1 MKFAYQLPL
10 GVKLLLGLI
19 LLSSLLSIYAYQHLT
34 GREII
39 GYEASQEIGPIAYI
53 PLLLGV
59 LTLLTPVFIINPRRR
74 VLSVAALVLAVPV
87 AGMSLWFGNGL
98 MVVPGFEWLG
108 IVLANYMFFP
118 VAYAVVMF
126 FGWVAIRFADLA
138 ESKGGNWWGV
148 FIFSFLLPGISWVAI
163 SVWLRSKVLRA

>member
-1 MKFAYQLPL
+1 MKTVIAKLMPYRFIF
-10 GVKLLLGLI
+10 GTLLLI
-19 LLSSLLSIYAYQHLT
+19 SLLSFYAYQHLS

-39 GYEASQEIGPIAYI
+39 GYEASQEIGSIAYI

-74 VLSVAALVLAVPV
+74 ALSIAALILAVPV

-126 FGWVAIRFADLA
+126 FGWVAIRFADIA
-138 ESKGGNWWGV
+138 ESRGGNWWLN
-148 FIFSFLLPGISWVAI
+148 FLLAYCLPVISWAVI
-163 SVWLRSKVLRA
+163 SLRNPKRPLPF

>member
-1 MKFAYQLPL
+1 MKTVIAKLLPYRFIFGAL
-10 GVKLLLGLI
+10 LLVSLLGL
-19 LLSSLLSIYAYQHLT
+19 YAFQHLS

-74 VLSVAALVLAVPV
+74 DLSVAALVLAVPV

-126 FGWVAIRFADLA
+126 FGWVAIKFADWA
-138 ESKGGNWWGV
+138 QSKGGNWW
-148 FIFSFLLPGISWVAI
+148 INFLFAYFLPIVSWILIAMKKPAK
-163 SVWLRSKVLRA
+163 SRD

>member
-1 MKFAYQLPL
+1 MPYRLIFGALL
-10 GVKLLLGLI
+10 LISLLGL
-19 LLSSLLSIYAYQHLT
+19 YAYQHLS
-34 GREII
+34 GREIFDYQNSTDR
-39 GYEASQEIGPIAYI
+39 G
-53 PLLLGV
+53 LLLYAPLV
-59 LTLLTPVFIINPRRR
+59 LGFFVLLTPLFIINPRRR

-118 VAYAVVMF
+118 VAYSVVMF

-138 ESKGGNWWGV
+138 QTKIGNWWLN
-148 FIFSFLLPGISWVAI
+148 FLFAFFMPVVSWIVVRKRKPRQI
-163 SVWLRSKVLRA
+163 N

>member
-1 MKFAYQLPL
+1 MPYRFFFGA
-10 GVKLLLGLI
+10 LLLI
-19 LLSSLLSIYAYQHLT
+19 SLLSLYAYQHLS
-34 GREII
+34 GREVFDYQNSTDR
-39 GYEASQEIGPIAYI
+39 G
-53 PLLLGV
+53 LLLYAPLV
-59 LTLLTPVFIINPRRR
+59 LGLLVPLTPLFIINPRRR
-74 VLSVAALVLAVPV
+74 ALSIAALILAVPV

-98 MVVPGFEWLG
+98 TVVPGFEWLG
-108 IVLANYMFFP
+108 IFLANYMFFP